1 METKESN
8 DKVKQVSHVYLQGE
22 GDPVQV
28 RVVPEG
34 REGSKVFVRRLG
46 TCEAD
51 TGETVPFI
59 PAEEELIL
67 TERIEGVGISLT
79 PEVGRKDDLLTWL
92 RLVPDGREGSTVY
105 GRTLRRGEIDTGEA
119 INLRPGDTL
128 TIRPGA
134 LVLELDAIDEQMG
147 VSFDDGY
154 RTITNTI
161 WTWITLFGGTPEEH
175 MRFLIATARRLDA
188 CHRML
193 RLIRANLSELGN
205 TEAAI
210 PRRNL
215 IYEVIGIVEMA
226 VVTMNRALDMTSQL
240 GAQLGVSTPPPA
252 RIVGK
257 LPALKEIRNAYEHI
271 EDRARGLV
279 RGKPHPD
286 ALSIFN
292 FERLFKER
300 VVAYGNNEL
309 NLESEATDLLAD
321 ARHYIKAVLTS

>member
-1 METKESN
+1 MENKEATN
-8 DKVKQVSHVYLQGE
+8 KVKQVSHIYLQGE
-22 GDPVQV
+22 GEPVGV
-28 RVVPEG
+28 RVVLEG
-34 REGSKVFVRRLG
+34 REGPKVFVRRLG
-46 TCEAD
+46 TGEAD

-59 PAEEELIL
+59 PGEEELIL
-67 TERIEGVGISLT
+67 TERIEGVGINLT

-119 INLRPGDTL
+119 VNLRPGDTL

-134 LVLELDAIDEQMG
+134 LVLALEAIDEQMG
-147 VSFDDGY
+147 VSFEDGY
-154 RTITNTI
+154 KTITNTI
-161 WTWITLFGGTPEEH
+161 WTWLTLFGDKPEEDV
-175 MRFLIATARRLDA
+175 RFLIATARRLDA
-188 CHRML
+188 SHRML
-193 RLIRANLSELGN
+193 RLIRANLSELGK

-210 PRRNL
+210 PKRNL

-240 GAQLGVSTPPPA
+240 GAQLGVSTPLPV
-252 RIVGK
+252 RIAGK
-257 LPALKEIRNAYEHI
+257 LPVLREIRNAYEHI

-292 FERLFKER
+292 FERLFKEH
-300 VVAYGNNEL
+300 VVAYGSSEL
-309 NLESEATDLLAD
+309 NLESEATDLLVD
-321 ARHYIKAVLTS
+321 ARHYLRAVLAS